1 MRNATEIGKIV
12 IFHRKRAG
20 LSQKELADL
29 AGVGKT
35 VIFDIEKGKKSIR
48 LNTLMAVLN
57 TLNITVEFQSP
68 LMKEYNTDQDA

>member
-20 LSQKELADL
+20 LSQERIS
-29 AGVGKT
+29 GSGGSWENGH
-35 VIFDIEKGKKSIR
+35 FDIEKGKKSIR